1 MGTLTEFTLTSFLRV
16 TFHTCSVFSDIVIES
31 VTVLHVLFLR
41 PSDVRACV
49 CVCVC
54 VSEAPGE
61 RAGVTLSL
69 MRSPG
74 EGRWVNWEVL
84 GKSQDELR

>member
-1 MGTLTEFTLTSFLRV
+1 M
-16 TFHTCSVFSDIVIES
+16 IES
-31 VTVLHVLFLR
+31 VTVLFLM
-41 PSDVRACV
+41 CV

-54 VSEAPGE
+54 VRACVCVRGPGE

-69 MRSPG
+69 MRSPR
-74 EGRWVNWEVL
+74 EGRRVNWEVL